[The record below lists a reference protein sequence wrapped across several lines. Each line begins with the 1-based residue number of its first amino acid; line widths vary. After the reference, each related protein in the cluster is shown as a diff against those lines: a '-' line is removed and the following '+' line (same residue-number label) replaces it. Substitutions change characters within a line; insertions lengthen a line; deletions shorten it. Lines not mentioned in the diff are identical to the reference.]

1 MQQQK
6 IYGLHPVIEA
16 IESGQPLERVFIEES
31 AKGELQTRLRKMLKD
46 FDIPH
51 QILPHYRFFKIADRN
66 KNHQGVVALA
76 SLIEYQNIEEIIQQ
90 AFERG
95 ETPLVIALDKVTDV
109 RNFGAIARTAECMGV
124 HALLIPDKGSAAIN
138 DDAIKTSAGALLK
151 IPVCRV
157 HNLKSSLD
165 YLKESGLILAAATE
179 EGATNSWE
187 ADLKGPLTIL
197 MGNEETGV
205 SPEYLRRCDL
215 LLKVPMM
222 GTIESLNVSVAAGM
236 LLYES
241 VRQRTV

>member
-1 MQQQK
+1 
-6 IYGLHPVIEA
+6 
-16 IESGQPLERVFIEES
+16 
-31 AKGELQTRLRKMLKD
+31 LRKMLKD
-46 FDIPH
+46 LDIPH